1 MMCEKNSGVMLELFD
16 VSMSFRSKKSTFE
29 NGLHHVLDSVSLKL
43 HEGETLG
50 VVGEN
55 GCGKTTILRL
65 MAGIIPP
72 DSGVIHQRSDVSSAL
87 LTIGLGFK
95 PNLSGRDNAVIAAML
110 QGSSQRQAESYLSD
124 IKEFSELGNSFE
136 EPVKTYSSGMMSRL
150 GFTTALMTHVDIML
164 IDEILSVGDARFR
177 QKAEAALRERI
188 EGEQT
193 VVFVSHSESQVQ
205 SLCDRVIWLRG
216 GLIIDQG
223 DPKSVLESYGAH
235 VKSLAP
241 APC

>member
-16 VSMSFRSKKSTFE
+16 VSMSFRSKKSSFE

-72 DSGVIHQRSDVSSAL
+72 DSGVIHQRSDASSAL

-95 PNLSGRDNAVIAAML
+95 PNLSGRDNAVIASML

>member
-95 PNLSGRDNAVIAAML
+95 PNLSGRDNAVIASML